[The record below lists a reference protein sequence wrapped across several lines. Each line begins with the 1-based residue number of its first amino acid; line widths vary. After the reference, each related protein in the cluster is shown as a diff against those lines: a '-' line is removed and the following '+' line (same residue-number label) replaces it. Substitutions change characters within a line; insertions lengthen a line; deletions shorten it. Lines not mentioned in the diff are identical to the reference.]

1 MHQRQKTKTRW
12 PGGKRHRGLSAGLLT
27 IDIGAHFFRFVARIA
42 QPVHRRAQ
50 LCLGLVLQAFNQ
62 KIEFVRVHNFI
73 ALIIGRKIDACP
85 VGKPQNGAFA
95 SFETVSLVDGYC
107 IILERLGNK
116 QLEKG

>member
-1 MHQRQKTKTRW
+1 MVVLSLIKVPDSSASVWFCKLSTR
-12 PGGKRHRGLSAGLLT
+12 KSKL
-27 IDIGAHFFRFVARIA
+27 
-42 QPVHRRAQ
+42 
-50 LCLGLVLQAFNQ
+50 
-62 KIEFVRVHNFI
+62 VRVHNFI